1 MPEAL
6 WMNQSAKLVF
16 IVLSAAIAALFVH
29 ELLELGQAHA
39 RDELL
44 PITRGGMTYE

>member
-6 WMNQSAKLVF
+6 WMNEAAKLVF

-44 PITRGGMTYE
+44 PITSGGMTYE